1 MKLSPGLSD
10 HIIKQHTSRLDRSCI
25 SCAHLTFYLQH
36 KIIIIIINFMSQLYQ
51 KRKAIYMCT
60 SSDDDG
66 DDGDFISAFN
76 GRYVGPA
83 RIRVGLALMS
93 IMELEGSEFL
103 SIGLNLRRCNV
114 KRDRSRIVEWSN
126 SIDDEMFRRQFR
138 LTRLDFF
145 YVLIKIEI
153 DLKKNAQQAINS
165 SGSSILP
172 YLIAYTLRILAG
184 ASYLDMIYYHVHVDS
199 VATVI

>member
-1 MKLSPGLSD
+1 MKLTPGLSD

-25 SCAHLTFYLQH
+25 SCAHLTFYLQQ
-36 KIIIIIINFMSQLYQ
+36 KIIIIIINFMPQLYQ

-103 SIGLNLRRCNV
+103 GIGLNLRRCNV

-145 YVLIKIEI
+145 YVLII
-153 DLKKNAQQAINS
+153 KKNVQQAINS

-172 YLIAYTLRILAG
+172 YLIAYY
-184 ASYLDMIYYHVHVDS
+184 ASNTGWGFLSGHDS
-199 VATVI
+199 LSRSC